1 MKKKHGGDDSKKD
14 KKILHKKKK
23 VMQLVKPINYQ
34 SGLIQSQIS
43 LIKFV
48 ESWRY
53 NIIFYI
59 CYIVYIIYYI
69 SETESNKFDNI
80 YNKI

>member
-1 MKKKHGGDDSKKD
+1 
-14 KKILHKKKK
+14 
-23 VMQLVKPINYQ
+23 MQLDKPINYQ
-34 SGLIQSQIS
+34 SGLIHSQIS

-53 NIIFYI
+53 IIFYI

>member
-1 MKKKHGGDDSKKD
+1 
-14 KKILHKKKK
+14 
-23 VMQLVKPINYQ
+23 MQLVKPINYH
-34 SGLIQSQIS
+34 SGLIHSQIS

-53 NIIFYI
+53 IIFYI